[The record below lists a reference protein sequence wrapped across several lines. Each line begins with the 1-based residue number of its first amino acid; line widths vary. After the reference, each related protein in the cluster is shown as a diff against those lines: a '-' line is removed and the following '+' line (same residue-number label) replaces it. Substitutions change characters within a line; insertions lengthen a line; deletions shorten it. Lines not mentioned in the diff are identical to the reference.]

1 MDRAG
6 RWIQPTDSAASACVP
21 VWLLARA
28 SHVSWT
34 IHHRGALVPPAR
46 GCPPAAAA
54 TAPVC
59 SELEAQRLE
68 EYLDSLKAARDQ
80 GIISEEEFEHVS

>member
-1 MDRAG
+1 
-6 RWIQPTDSAASACVP
+6 
-21 VWLLARA
+21 
-28 SHVSWT
+28 
-34 IHHRGALVPPAR
+34 
-46 GCPPAAAA
+46 
-54 TAPVC
+54 VC